1 MVPKSFCA
9 GLPLSLSLAYF
20 FSLSVYACVLPSFR
34 GGFIGLPRSYLLKT
48 CWWTHLLLYGH
59 QTGYLRLKQSLSL
72 ATSLHQQ
79 EVLCSGFCPVHAC
92 CQCVLSSNL
101 CFCADLSSVPPV
113 TVKVCACAH
122 GHTCSGHTLSTLR
135 NHGLRHCFLFSFSAL
150 RKPVNKPV

>member
-48 CWWTHLLLYGH
+48 CWWTHLLLMWSSDW
-59 QTGYLRLKQSLSL
+59 LFKAEAIPQSLPHPCISKRYYAL
-72 ATSLHQQ
+72 AFVRFMLAVSVFSALT
-79 EVLCSGFCPVHAC
+79 
-92 CQCVLSSNL
+92 

-113 TVKVCACAH
+113 TVKACACAH
-122 GHTCSGHTLSTLR
+122 GHTCSSSVHSQKPWLKTLLFVF
-135 NHGLRHCFLFSFSAL
+135 FLCT
-150 RKPVNKPV
+150 KETCK